1 MMKNDFYFIFSLSR
15 YLNFCLEFSVMSKD
29 GFIRKIRLISKS
41 MASQPGQQTTATHIL
56 NNIFRSKDNQAMKF
70 GHVTA

>member
-1 MMKNDFYFIFSLSR
+1 
-15 YLNFCLEFSVMSKD
+15 
-29 GFIRKIRLISKS
+29 

-56 NNIFRSKDNQAMKF
+56 NNILRSKDNQAMKF